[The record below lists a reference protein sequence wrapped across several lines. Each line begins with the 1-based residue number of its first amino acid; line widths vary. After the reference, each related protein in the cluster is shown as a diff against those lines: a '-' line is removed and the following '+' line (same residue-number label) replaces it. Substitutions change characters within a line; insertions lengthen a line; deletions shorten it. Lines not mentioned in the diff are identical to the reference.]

1 MTQNHPMKPARRAAL
16 ALMMFLGT
24 YFLTAIPVMVLFEF
38 QGFTFL
44 IPLIAAAAVA
54 RYVWVHADDMPKHLA
69 GSILYGAVLFGG
81 VGFTAGFFGPMIFAP
96 AANQG
101 PLLGIFITGPAGVL
115 MGALAGLVYGLVRSR
130 PD

>member
-1 MTQNHPMKPARRAAL
+1 M

-38 QGFTFL
+38 QAFTFL
-44 IPLIAAAAVA
+44 IPLIAAVAVA
-54 RYVWVHADDMPKHLA
+54 RYIWVRADDMPRHLA

-115 MGALAGLVYGLVRSR
+115 MGALAGLVYGLVKSR
-130 PD
+130 PN

>member
-1 MTQNHPMKPARRAAL
+1 
-16 ALMMFLGT
+16 MMFLGT

-38 QGFTFL
+38 HGFTFP
-44 IPLIAAAAVA
+44 IPLIVAVAVA

-115 MGALAGLVYGLVRSR
+115 IGALAGLVYGLVRPR
-130 PD
+130 PE